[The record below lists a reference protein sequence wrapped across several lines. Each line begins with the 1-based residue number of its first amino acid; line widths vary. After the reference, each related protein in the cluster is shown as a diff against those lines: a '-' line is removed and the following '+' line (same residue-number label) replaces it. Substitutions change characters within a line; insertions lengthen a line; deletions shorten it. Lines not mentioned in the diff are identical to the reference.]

1 MCGVACH
8 LQSIKWFRGAIWFP
22 CHIFFHCHPTET
34 CFRVWLRD
42 GSPDGLGERRQDFP
56 ELVLLY
62 LALTPYA
69 AQLLPMTTQLTPLPS
84 ISLGVQAI
92 ILQNFLPSTCNT
104 HLSSPLDRWA
114 MLSQLDPMSLLTLF
128 QGVAFQVPIFIP

>member
-22 CHIFFHCHPTET
+22 CHVFFFTIQPE
-34 CFRVWLRD
+34 RVSVC
-42 GSPDGLGERRQDFP
+42 GCGMGPDGLGERRQDFP

-69 AQLLPMTTQLTPLPS
+69 AQLLPMMTQLTPLPS
-84 ISLGVQAI
+84 ISLAVQAI
-92 ILQNFLPSTCNT
+92 ILQFFLPSTCNT
-104 HLSSPLDRWA
+104 HLSPPLDRWA
-114 MLSQLDPMSLLTLF
+114 MLSQLDPMSLLTLL
-128 QGVAFQVPIFIP
+128 QGVAFQVPVFIP